1 MLVQTL
7 TYTPAA
13 GKPLVTLPEWVE
25 TLPADQQTAF
35 AAAQAKQQ
43 AIDNANIV
51 SGALAGHE
59 PGKVKWNN
67 PNINFEAQIDPDW
80 KIFFDRYLAE
90 TGTTLTVVESNE

>member
-1 MLVQTL
+1 MLVHTL

-13 GKPLVTLPEWVE
+13 GKPLVTLLEWIA

-35 AAAQAKQQ
+35 ASAQAKQQ
-43 AIDNANIV
+43 AIDDANIA

-67 PNINFEAQIDPDW
+67 ANVNVEAHIDPDW
-80 KIFFDRYLAE
+80 KVFFDRYLAE